1 MHCCL
6 VTCSDTVEMIVV
18 QDKVILDTD
27 DRGIGAGSCI
37 SEIVLQVA
45 AKITSKVNIR
55 LGNCLHFKIVTTNQV
70 ARVAY

>member
-6 VTCSDTVEMIVV
+6 ITCSDTVEMIVV

-45 AKITSKVNIR
+45 AKITSEVNIR
-55 LGNCLHFKIVTTNQV
+55 
-70 ARVAY
+70 